1 MSWHPLPPPFL
12 LQILQYSYPILSIH
26 IHISLPIY
34 IQSSL
39 ILLHL
44 HISKPSA
51 NTFSILLQIFPS
63 FYHTYSTYT
72 PSFPLNYPSSS
83 LLFLE
88 IYPPNILTS
97 PCQHFSFSYPNLPK
111 LLSHSL
117 YIYLYL
123 PPKYLTF
130 ISTACVHRCLQK

>member
-97 PCQHFSFSYPNLPK
+97 PCQHFLISSPNLPIF
-111 LLSHSL
+111 LSYIL
-117 YIYLYL
+117 YIYTYFHTKHLSD
-123 PPKYLTF
+123 
-130 ISTACVHRCLQK
+130 ISIIA